1 MRAFLIRLH
10 NKVITKYQ
18 NLRFRFLL
26 FWQGDMVLRT
36 LPVSDEWQL
45 RITDVLNC
53 PDNSQ
58 IPRHS
63 LAGRII
69 NRSQYMHNGL
79 KIHTGSYYGFEI
91 AKMLYE
97 NKSVHEPQEEY
108 VFGQVLSSLPT
119 DATILE
125 LGAYWGFYS
134 MWFLTDLPQ
143 AKAYLVEPDATNL
156 RHGQANFKLNGL
168 SGHFTNAFIS
178 DKSIVSK
185 SIPTFCVDD
194 FLEINELSFIHI
206 LHADIQ
212 SYELKMLEGALKSVQ
227 NQRIGYV
234 FVSTHSNDLHQKCLD
249 WLKAHDF
256 IIISEVDLDDTF
268 SFDGLI
274 VGRSKYYEGID
285 PLSISRKT
293 QFCRHL

>member
-26 FWQGDMVLRT
+26 SWQGDTVLKT

-45 RITDVLNC
+45 RIADVLNC
-53 PDNSQ
+53 PENSQ
-58 IPRHS
+58 IPRHP
-63 LAGRII
+63 LAGRIV
-69 NRSQYMHNGL
+69 NGVQYMHNGL
-79 KIHTGSYYGFEI
+79 KIQAESYYGFEI

-108 VFGQVLSSLPT
+108 VFAQVLRSLPS

-125 LGAYWGFYS
+125 LGSYWGFYS
-134 MWFLTDLPQ
+134 MWFLTERPQ
-143 AKAYLVEPDATNL
+143 ATAYLVEPDAANL
-156 RHGQANFKLNGL
+156 RKGQANFKLNGL
-168 SGHFTNAFIS
+168 RGHFTNAFIS
-178 DKSIVSK
+178 DKSIVTK
-185 SIPTFCVDD
+185 SVPTFCVDD
-194 FLEINELSFIHI
+194 FLEKNELDFIHI

-212 SYELKMLEGALKSVQ
+212 TYELKMLEGALKSVQ
-227 NQRIGYV
+227 NRQIGYV

-274 VGRSKYYEGID
+274 VGRSKYYGGID

-293 QFCRHL
+293 RSVKPL